1 VTTADGRSID
11 FTASLE
17 MTHETYNEMAI
28 SVKAGDALIDPL
40 MIDTT
45 GKGVQLSGAK
55 FSFDLNADGV
65 EELINAPSAGSGF
78 LAYDKNGNGIIDSGS
93 ELFGPTTG
101 KGFSELSQF
110 DSDMNGWIDEND
122 SVFNRLSVWQKSAD
136 GTDSLMS
143 LRDSG
148 VGAIYLGHTASRF
161 DLTDTTNPQSTSVAG
176 VVRDTGVFLSETGQ
190 TGFVQEVDLV
200 A

>member
-1 VTTADGRSID
+1 
-11 FTASLE
+11 
-17 MTHETYNEMAI
+17 
-28 SVKAGDALIDPL
+28 
-40 MIDTT
+40 
-45 GKGVQLSGAK
+45 
-55 FSFDLNADGV
+55 
-65 EELINAPSAGSGF
+65 
-78 LAYDKNGNGIIDSGS
+78 
-93 ELFGPTTG
+93 
-101 KGFSELSQF
+101 
-110 DSDMNGWIDEND
+110 MNGWIDEND